1 MANVPD
7 YTRRMAKPVS
17 RDGFFYAGHGLYVQ
31 SEGALMHRHHRRDA
45 ASLHALLT
53 YVPPAGPLLTKKG
66 EVAKRQP
73 RPYKDEPG
81 HFYVAQL
88 ALYGLKP
95 LKTKDA
101 AKKNLLLAF
110 KGGKTLEVPDRLVQ
124 LERELKVEYNLANKI
139 VVDAHYAEKAQREK
153 AQREAL
159 LHQRAVY
166 TKLTEDHDDDFVRQI
181 ADLNVRDDASQTAA
195 VLGLLAGITRAEL
208 ALLIARLVCEDPSLM
223 DTIEDEVEEI
233 RSLCGAAN
241 AAPEQMRQT
250 TIKSNQ
256 VWFDTWNFS
265 IRLLIRHLLVSR

>member
-1 MANVPD
+1 
-7 YTRRMAKPVS
+7 MAKPVS
-17 RDGFFYAGHGLYVQ
+17 LDGFFYAGHGLYVQ
-31 SEGALMHRHHRRDA
+31 SEGASTHRHHRRDA

-53 YVPPAGPLLTKKG
+53 YVPPTGPLLTKKG

-124 LERELKVEYNLANKI
+124 LERELKVEYDQANK
-139 VVDAHYAEKAQREK
+139 VAVDAHYAEKAQREK
-153 AQREAL
+153 AEREAL
-159 LHQRAVY
+159 IHQRAVY
-166 TKLTEDHDDDFVRQI
+166 SKITEDDEDDFARQI
-181 ADLNVRDDASQTAA
+181 ANLNVRDDASQTAA
-195 VLGLLAGITRAEL
+195 VLGLLAGITRSEL

-223 DTIEDEVEEI
+223 DTIEEEVEEI
-233 RSLCGAAN
+233 RSLRGAEN
-241 AAPEQMRQT
+241 VAPEQTRQT
-250 TIKSNQ
+250 TNKSDQ
-256 VWFDTWNFS
+256 VWFVTLKFS
-265 IRLLIRHLLVSR
+265 LGLLIRPLFVSR